1 MNFNAFNEIKQIIPE
16 LDSPEIR
23 FNIDKKNQVSS
34 ICEEEGYRAKENE
47 MILRRTTVPEF
58 LTIPNALWILDDKK
72 QQRFV
77 TPWDII
83 PSFMDA
89 DTCSHIY
96 AVKPFVLSQQFK
108 HSTWLRNIECNKR
121 EAIEYFATTNN
132 YRIKASPNETGLT
145 TLQYKGNLST
155 YRLQPEET
163 WYYKERHAFYMS
175 YLKDHPAEEFYR
187 LPEIAALY
195 DRFFDREKTLW

>member
-1 MNFNAFNEIKQIIPE
+1 MNAFNEIKKIMPE

-23 FNIDKKNQVSS
+23 FQIDDKNQVTS
-34 ICEEEGYRAKENE
+34 ICEDAGYFVKENE
-47 MILRRTTVPEF
+47 TVIRRTTTQEF
-58 LTIPNALWILDDKK
+58 LKIPNALWKILGNEK

-83 PSFMDA
+83 PSFTGA
-89 DTCSHIY
+89 DTCSDIFE
-96 AVKPFVLSQQFK
+96 AKPFVLAQPFK
-108 HSTWLRNIECNKR
+108 HSTWLRNVECNKR
-121 EAIEYFATTNN
+121 EAVEYFASTNN
-132 YRIKASPNETGLT
+132 YRMKSSPNETGLT

-155 YRLQPEET
+155 YRLQTEEA
-163 WYYKERHAFYMS
+163 WYYKERHSFYMS
-175 YLKDHPAEEFYR
+175 YLKEHPKEELYR

>member
-1 MNFNAFNEIKQIIPE
+1 MNAFNEIKRITPE

-23 FNIDKKNQVSS
+23 FQINDKNQVTS
-34 ICEEEGYRAKENE
+34 ICEEEGYIANADE
-47 MILRRTTVPEF
+47 MIIRRTTTAE
-58 LTIPNALWILDDKK
+58 K

-83 PSFMDA
+83 PSFTGA
-89 DTCSHIY
+89 DTCSDIFE
-96 AVKPFVLSQQFK
+96 AKLFVLAQPFK

-121 EAIEYFATTNN
+121 EAVEYFAATNN
-132 YRIKASPNETGLT
+132 YRLKGSPNETGLT

-155 YRLQPEET
+155 YRLQTEEA

-175 YLKDHPAEEFYR
+175 YLKEHPKEEFYR
-187 LPEIAALY
+187 LPEIAPLY